1 MIAEAQPFLV
11 VEDDDRLRNLIGS
24 VLCPRGWRAL
34 LVASGAEALAHFDER
49 KERPLVALVD
59 LGLPDMDGAELI
71 QKMGA
76 ARPEV
81 AVVVLTIRSDEQ
93 RLLGAIQAG
102 ARGFLFKDDLRRGLG
117 PMLAEAATGGS
128 PLSRAVAR
136 LILDK
141 MRRDEPAR
149 DSMQRPALTERER
162 QVVEQMARGYS
173 YDQVATVLDIPPNT
187 VRTHVRTL
195 YEKLAVCT
203 KTEAVLTAM
212 RLGLVISARRSDA

>member
-71 QKMGA
+71 KKMGA

-81 AVVVLTIRSDEQ
+81 AVVVLTICSDEQ

-149 DSMQRPALTERER
+149 ASMQRPALTERER

-203 KTEAVLTAM
+203 TTEAVLTAM